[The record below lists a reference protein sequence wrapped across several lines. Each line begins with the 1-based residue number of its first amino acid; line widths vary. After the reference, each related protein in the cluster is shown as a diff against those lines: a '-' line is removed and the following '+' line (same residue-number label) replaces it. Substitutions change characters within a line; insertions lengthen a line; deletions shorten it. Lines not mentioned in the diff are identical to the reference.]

1 MLLQTPLKK
10 EDLLKLEVGDAVYI
24 SGEIITARDAAHM
37 RILEFFERGEELPF
51 ELNCSVIY
59 HCGPIIKKNH
69 EFKVISAGPTTSARM
84 NPMTTK
90 ILEKVDC
97 LAIVG
102 KGGMSDEVVE
112 ALKGKGVYLAY
123 PGGAGALAAK
133 AIKKVRA
140 VYWEDLGMPEAVWV
154 FEVENFGPCIVGIDA
169 KGNSIY
175 KKVEKVVEENFK
187 KLKSRL

>member
-37 RILEFFERGEELPF
+37 RILEFFERGDEIPF
-51 ELNCSVIY
+51 EVNCSVIY

-84 NPMTTK
+84 NPMTPK

-133 AIKKVRA
+133 AIKKVKA

-154 FEVENFGPCIVGIDA
+154 FEMENFGPCIVGIDA

>member
-37 RILEFFERGEELPF
+37 RILEFFERGDEIPF
-51 ELNCSVIY
+51 EVNCSVIY

-84 NPMTTK
+84 NPMTPK

-133 AIKKVRA
+133 AIKKVKA